1 MKCRIIF
8 RILDVVFLWDI
19 RIIFRILNVV
29 LGMRNI
35 TEHSWNVKCLHGHS
49 ITKSSCYS
57 HRRIARSPF
66 FYPPFGSNEEKGT
79 SIFLCT
85 RNNTHNHWIFSSI
98 LTRIIQLVLIFYL
111 VQYSSGTTVF
121 PLVAT
126 KLWHETVQLNTI
138 HYGEIFIIVSNM
150 FGSFIILSKYKIGI
164 LENSF

>member
-1 MKCRIIF
+1 MKC
-8 RILDVVFLWDI
+8 

-49 ITKSSCYS
+49 ITKSSSYS
-57 HRRIARSPF
+57 HRRIEVSDYFENTRCCTCNEN
-66 FYPPFGSNEEKGT
+66 PPFGSNEEKGT

-85 RNNTHNHWIFSSI
+85 RNNTHNYWIFSSSSI

-138 HYGEIFIIVSNM
+138 H
-150 FGSFIILSKYKIGI
+150 
-164 LENSF
+164 